1 MRHRFLKP
9 DLHHKDVLLKTFLPL
24 PLSQYWGWQGHGLQM
39 NIVDSFL
46 KFRSHKYFIFS
57 QNIRKLSLIRLKK
70 KRLDNQEIQLQ
81 EKIEQLLLRCQFHV
95 VLCDLKQAASSILR
109 KTESLKSLHSFTL
122 NEWFFLHLDFFVNE
136 DFSIQRTLIM
146 NTP

>member
-9 DLHHKDVLLKTFLPL
+9 DLHHKDVLLKTFLAL
-24 PLSQYWGWQGHGLQM
+24 PLSQYGGWQGHGLQM

-46 KFRSHKYFIFS
+46 KFRSPKYFIFS

-81 EKIEQLLLRCQFHV
+81 EKIE
-95 VLCDLKQAASSILR
+95 
-109 KTESLKSLHSFTL
+109 
-122 NEWFFLHLDFFVNE
+122 
-136 DFSIQRTLIM
+136 
-146 NTP
+146 

>member
-1 MRHRFLKP
+1 
-9 DLHHKDVLLKTFLPL
+9 
-24 PLSQYWGWQGHGLQM
+24 M

-46 KFRSHKYFIFS
+46 KFRSPKYFIFS

-95 VLCDLKQAASSILR
+95 VLYDLKQATSSILR
-109 KTESLKSLHSFTL
+109 KIEPFKSLHSFTL
-122 NEWFFLHLDFFVNE
+122 NEWFFLPLDFFVNE
-136 DFSIQRTLIM
+136 DFSIQRTLII

>member
-9 DLHHKDVLLKTFLPL
+9 DLHHKDVLLKTFLAL

-46 KFRSHKYFIFS
+46 KSRSPKYFIFS

-95 VLCDLKQAASSILR
+95 VLYDLKQATSSILR
-109 KTESLKSLHSFTL
+109 KIEPFKSLHSFTL
-122 NEWFFLHLDFFVNE
+122 NEWFFLPLDFFVNE
-136 DFSIQRTLIM
+136 DFSIQRTLII